1 MKHIKDPGQKHLF
14 DPFERLFSPLA
25 IKTIQN
31 GWQGLFREVILE
43 LMPAQII
50 AGEFDP
56 DTGRPTK
63 ELYSVAGLIF
73 IAEFMNWTTEQA
85 AQSYMFHTDIWY
97 ALNLKPG
104 EQSMSTRTIERYRK
118 IFKETELASKVMNDV
133 TNSLVELLELNVTEQ
148 RLDSTHV
155 FSNMATFGRTRMMGV
170 TVKKFLTQVKRHDK
184 KVYESLP
191 EELRTR
197 YQSSESRLFADT
209 TKGSKS
215 LKLLRQQVAEDM
227 CFLIERF
234 IDDDRFNDR
243 STFKNLC
250 TVFEQQCEVTED
262 KVEINDKPGGNVIQN
277 PSDPDATYDG
287 HKGPGYQ
294 VQLSETCSDENDVQ
308 LITSAIPQTACEQD
322 TDAVEKVR
330 DELRESRNLP
340 GEMLA
345 DTSYGSDENVQSSLK
360 KDGMNLVSPVKGKE
374 PESEISICDFEI
386 DEKTN
391 TVMTCPA
398 GHKPL
403 KSEYDSKKKKTR
415 TVMAISVC
423 SSCEHRSE
431 CPIERKRTDCRL
443 EFTGKKLRLAKRRR
457 FEKTDEF
464 KDKYR
469 MRSGIEATNS
479 GIKRRTGMGRL
490 RVRGRPAVFNSI
502 LLKTAGWN
510 ILQAARSAKALEYVR
525 KHSPWS
531 SEEIILSMIEGCLCT
546 ILDKIRSTFEYIHL
560 RMRNT
565 RRIHKYQFGLGV

>member
-43 LMPAQII
+43 LMPAHII

-56 DTGRPTK
+56 DNGRPTK
-63 ELYSVAGLIF
+63 ELYSVAGLLF
-73 IAEFMNWTTEQA
+73 IAEFMDWTTEQA
-85 AQSYMFHTDIWY
+85 AQAYMFHTDIWY

-118 IFKETELASKVMNDV
+118 IFRKSELASKVMSDV
-133 TNSLVELLELNVTEQ
+133 TNSLIDLLELNVTEQ

-155 FSNMATFGRTRMMGV
+155 FSNMAIFGRTRMMGV
-170 TVKKFLTQVKRHDK
+170 TIKKFLTQVKRHGGEI
-184 KVYESLP
+184 YESLP
-191 EELRTR
+191 EELRER
-197 YQSSESRLFADT
+197 YRKSENSLFADT
-209 TKGSKS
+209 SKGSKS

-227 CFLIERF
+227 YFLIKRF
-234 IDDDRFNDR
+234 IDNDRFNNR

-262 KVEINDKPGGNVIQN
+262 KVEINDKPGGNVLQN

-287 HKGPGYQ
+287 HKGPGYH

-322 TDAVEKVR
+322 TDAVEKVC
-330 DELRESRNLP
+330 DKLRESNNLP
-340 GEMLA
+340 GQMVA
-345 DTSYGSDENVQSSLK
+345 DTSYGSDDNVQDAS
-360 KDGMNLVSPVKGKE
+360 KDKMNLISPVSGKE
-374 PESEISICDFEI
+374 PGPVSICDFEI

-403 KSEYDSKKKKTR
+403 KSEYDPEKEITR
-415 TVMAISVC
+415 TIMAISAC
-423 SSCEHRSE
+423 SSCKLRKE
-431 CPIERKRTDCRL
+431 CRVERVSSDCHFAYTAKQLRL
-443 EFTGKKLRLAKRRR
+443 ERRR
-457 FEKTDEF
+457 RYEKTDEF
-464 KDKYR
+464 KNKYR
-469 MRSGIEATNS
+469 KRAGIEATNS
-479 GIKRRTGMGRL
+479 GIKRRTGMSRL

-510 ILQAARSAKALEYVR
+510 ILQAARSKKAREYVR
-525 KHSPWS
+525 KRVSWE
-531 SEEIILSMIEGCLCT
+531 SEEPISAVIESCLRT
-546 ILDKIRSTFEYIHL
+546 IRDKIRLNWKYFYL
-560 RMRNT
+560 RMRNI
-565 RRIHKYQFGLGV
+565 RWVEKYPFQFA